1 MIELDV
7 RVIPPPQ
14 KHATIHEKLK
24 QLAPGEALRI
34 TNDHDPRPLRY
45 ELEHDQPGSFA
56 FDYVESGPE
65 KWLVDIVKAK

>member
-14 KHATIHEKLK
+14 KHATIHEKLD

-45 ELEHDQPGSFA
+45 ELEHDHPGSFA

-65 KWLVDIVKAK
+65 KWLVDIVKTK

>member
-7 RVIPPPQ
+7 RIIPPPQ
-14 KHATIHEKLK
+14 KHVTIHEKLD
-24 QLAPGEALRI
+24 QLAAGEALRI

-45 ELEHDQPGSFA
+45 ELEHDHPGSFA